1 MSFSDTPKPNRRL
14 LLAALSACLLPPRA
28 MAAAKAAIGKPAGIR
43 LGPAR
48 DFSFAALAAR
58 AKKNASQPYNAPQL
72 RATQIIKGIDFDA
85 AQKIKFRA
93 EHALWAGGPNPDPV
107 AFFHLSRYSGDPVV
121 LHAVEGGKAR
131 EILYGPDYFDY
142 STSGLDAKALGN
154 LGSQSK
160 QIDSHVAFISQLTDV
175 LTSGVGNLI
184 RTATNF
190 GGAIVSGAV
199 FSASANSGNDASVR
213 HAVSPSPFASD
224 CPFSRPSAIQ
234 LRMSSA
240 QIGPYSFVSPPIT

>member
-1 MSFSDTPKPNRRL
+1 MIAASIGLRMSFSHMPKPDRRL

-28 MAAAKAAIGKPAGIR
+28 IAAVKTAVKAPAGIR
-43 LGPAR
+43 LGPPR

-131 EILYGPDYFDY
+131 EILYSPDYFDY
-142 STSGLDAKALGN
+142 GASGLDPKALAD
-154 LGSQSK
+154 LG
-160 QIDSHVAFISQLTDV
+160 
-175 LTSGVGNLI
+175 
-184 RTATNF
+184 
-190 GGAIVSGAV
+190 
-199 FSASANSGNDASVR
+199 
-213 HAVSPSPFASD
+213 FAG
-224 CPFSRPSAIQ
+224 F
-234 LRMSSA
+234 RMM
-240 QIGPYSFVSPPIT
+240 